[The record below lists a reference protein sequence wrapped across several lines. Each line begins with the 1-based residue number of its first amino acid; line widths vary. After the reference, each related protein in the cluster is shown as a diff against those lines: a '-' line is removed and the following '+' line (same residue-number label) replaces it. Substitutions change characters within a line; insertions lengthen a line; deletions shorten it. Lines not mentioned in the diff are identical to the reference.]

1 MKKVSLTRHFS
12 LVSFIFILLA
22 GLWLSWLM
30 RDLAVNQVK
39 SAAEDGNVYAAHVFS
54 NAVGAD
60 LRELVKLAAGVAAG
74 NEPGRPLLSQLRKSA
89 AVLMADTHVFKI
101 RVYDTRGIARFSS
114 DDGQVD
120 VDKSGD
126 VGFQAARGGQVASV
140 LGDRN
145 RIDGVE
151 GASGAKDVVFSH
163 VPLRDSGSVV
173 GVVEVYQDVSALH
186 ARVMGA
192 LNIHVIWL
200 AVGLLLLYLLLLAAV
215 RRMDQRLRAK
225 DVELLAANQTL
236 EHGVADR
243 ARELSLRTGELQDA
257 LAEVAA
263 NRLKAL
269 AGQEALSRL
278 VRSPAFRNDDL
289 SAILNLVIEEVAA
302 TLDVR
307 RVTLWQ
313 GSVDAASITC
323 IAAVD
328 EASTAAILGTV
339 LGAGDYP
346 RYFSALAAGEVI
358 VADDAQTHPATREFN
373 QAYLRPNGIGAMLDV
388 PVHVGGRIWGVAC
401 IEHLGGARRWS
412 PQDIAFA
419 TGAAA
424 LLALALEGDERRA
437 AERRLRELSSR
448 MQLTLDTAPAGI
460 YMVDATQRIV
470 FHSRQANLISGLPG
484 DVNWVGRPLRD
495 FLLELARQGVYGEGD
510 FDALVDARLN
520 GFLLAEPEAMLVSD
534 ITVAGG
540 SRVLRVTR
548 TPHAA
553 DGFVVVS
560 VDVTAERRALEELR
574 AAKLAAETANRA
586 KSEFLS
592 SMSHEL
598 RTPMNAI
605 LGFAQLMELD
615 TELADEHQD
624 SLKEIMRAG
633 DHLLGL
639 INQVLDLAKIESGHF
654 NLSVEPV
661 VVDPLVEECF
671 ALVHTLAARRSIEMR
686 YRGRVSE
693 VVAADQT
700 RLKQA
705 LLNLLSNAIKYNRE
719 GGRIDVELQDA
730 QDGMLRILV
739 ADTGRGIPTDRL
751 PELFQPFNRLSAETS
766 EIEGTGIGLNI
777 TRRMVELMGG
787 TVDASSEEGVGS
799 HFWID
804 LPRAAPQPQIDDG
817 VAGAGAGMAR
827 QHLVLYI
834 EDNPANIR
842 LLAQVMSRRG
852 DIHLLTAHTPELGL
866 ELAVTRAPNLILL
879 DINLPGLDGYDVLAA
894 LRADERTRSIPV
906 VALTANVLPRDIERG
921 LAAGFDDY
929 LTKPLDLQ
937 RLSRVLEIRLVAN
950 GKAQ

>member
-1 MKKVSLTRHFS
+1 VKRFSLTRHFS

-39 SAAEDGNVYAAHVFS
+39 SAAEDGNVYATNVFR
-54 NAVGAD
+54 NALGPD
-60 LRELVKLAAGVAAG
+60 LRELLRLAPEASASEALGHKAFQ
-74 NEPGRPLLSQLRKSA
+74 QLRDNA
-89 AVLMADTHVFKI
+89 ATLMADTNFVKI
-101 RVYDTRGIARFSS
+101 KVYDNSGITRFSTER
-114 DDGQVD
+114 GQVGED
-120 VDKSGD
+120 YSANA
-126 VGFQAARGGQVASV
+126 GFRTARDGVVASV
-140 LGDRN
+140 LTLR
-145 RIDGVE
+145 RKIDAFE
-151 GASGAKDVVFSH
+151 GTRSEVDVVSSH
-163 VPLRDSGSVV
+163 VPLHDHGRVI

-192 LNIHVIWL
+192 LHIYVVWL
-200 AVGLLLLYLLLLAAV
+200 VAGLSLLYLLLFVSV

-236 EHGVADR
+236 EQGVAER
-243 ARELSLRTGELQDA
+243 TRELSLRTGELQDA

-278 VRSPAFRNDDL
+278 VRSPAFRGDDL
-289 SAILNLVIEEVAA
+289 AAILNSVIEEVAA

-307 RVTLWQ
+307 QVTLWQ
-313 GSVDAASITC
+313 GSIDPASITC
-323 IAAVD
+323 IAAAD
-328 EASTAAILGTV
+328 EALTPGILGTV
-339 LGAGDYP
+339 LGAGAYP

-358 VADDAQTHPATREFN
+358 VADDALSHPATSEFAE
-373 QAYLRPNGIGAMLDV
+373 AYLRPSGIGAMLDV
-388 PVHVGGRIWGVAC
+388 PVHVRGRIWGVAC
-401 IEHLGGARRWS
+401 IEHVGAARRWT

-437 AERRLRELSSR
+437 AERRLRELSAR

-495 FLLELARQGVYGEGD
+495 FLLELARLGVYGEGD
-510 FDALVDARLN
+510 HDALVDARLN
-520 GFLLAEPEAMLVSD
+520 GFLLADPEAMLVSD
-534 ITVAGG
+534 ITVADG

-553 DGFVVVS
+553 EGFVVVS
-560 VDVTAERRALEELR
+560 IDVTAERRALDELR
-574 AAKLAAETANRA
+574 AAKRAAEAANLA

-615 TELADEHQD
+615 TELVDEHQD

-639 INQVLDLAKIESGHF
+639 INQVLDLAKIESGHLH
-654 NLSVEPV
+654 LSVEPV
-661 VVDPLVEECF
+661 AVDPLVAECF

-686 YRGRVSE
+686 YRGQARE

-719 GGRIDVELQDA
+719 GGRIDVELQDV
-730 QDGMLRILV
+730 QGGMLRILV
-739 ADTGRGIPTDRL
+739 TDTGRGIPADRL
-751 PELFQPFNRLSAETS
+751 PELFQPFNRLSAENS

-777 TRRMVELMGG
+777 TRRLVELMGG
-787 TVDASSEEGVGS
+787 AVDASSVEGVGS

-804 LPRAAPQPQIDDG
+804 LARAEPQPQIDDG
-817 VAGAGAGMAR
+817 AAAAKAGMAMP
-827 QHLVLYI
+827 HTVLYI

-866 ELAVTRAPNLILL
+866 ELAFTRTPDLVLL

-929 LTKPLDLQ
+929 LTKPIDLQ
-937 RLSRVLEIRLVAN
+937 LLARVLETHLVA
-950 GKAQ
+950 KASIK